1 MRRSRLTGSIAPLP
15 AAKIDMVQVTLYSL
29 SSDSGRRRKPEWAF
43 RIYARVAQWIRAFAS
58 GAKGR
63 WFESSRGYL
72 FFWSSP
78 RYFISLRP
86 TFVAT
91 SGSFLPFNKPQ
102 YDTQSSRIYGYS
114 SHLP

>member
-1 MRRSRLTGSIAPLP
+1 
-15 AAKIDMVQVTLYSL
+15 
-29 SSDSGRRRKPEWAF
+29 
-43 RIYARVAQWIRAFAS
+43 
-58 GAKGR
+58 
-63 WFESSRGYL
+63 L

>member
-1 MRRSRLTGSIAPLP
+1 MWCCGEGHCEQVAVNRKLCRTGGS
-15 AAKIDMVQVTLYSL
+15 KIDMDGVTLYSL
-29 SSDSGRRRKPEWAF
+29 SSDRSGIDGFGVKSRMAF
-43 RIYARVAQWIRAFAS
+43 RKDARVAQWIRAFAS

-91 SGSFLPFNKPQ
+91 SGSFL
-102 YDTQSSRIYGYS
+102 
-114 SHLP
+114 